1 MLDNV
6 YWAMLH
12 KLWGTKGNKI
22 LIQFLQNI
30 QNIKGI
36 DFWQLT
42 EKEICEKFPFI
53 SQEMAREFVLGRD
66 KINLD
71 VEKNKINKL
80 NVRIISIKD
89 ESYPKLLRHIFN
101 PPPLLYVQGN
111 LEEKNLSIA
120 IVGSRRASPYGKKVA
135 YSFGQQLSEQGVQI
149 ISGLARGIDAAGHE
163 GALVGEGGT
172 VAVLGSGLDIIYPR
186 ENYNLYKRIINSGKG
201 AVISEFPLGTAPLK
215 LHFPLRNRIISGLAQ
230 GILVI
235 EAGAKSGSLITAELG
250 LEQGKDVFAIPG
262 PITSPLNQGSHKL
275 IKEGAKLVE
284 NIDDILEEYGQ
295 LSLFKNENKKRTIQL
310 TELEKKILDSLCIE
324 PLTIDEIAFKTELSV
339 SSVISTLSLLQI
351 KGLVKETAGRK
362 FMTLN

>member
-1 MLDNV
+1 M
-6 YWAMLH
+6 
-12 KLWGTKGNKI
+12 
-22 LIQFLQNI
+22 
-30 QNIKGI
+30 
-36 DFWQLT
+36 
-42 EKEICEKFPFI
+42 
-53 SQEMAREFVLGRD
+53 
-66 KINLD
+66 
-71 VEKNKINKL
+71 
-80 NVRIISIKD
+80 
-89 ESYPKLLRHIFN
+89 
-101 PPPLLYVQGN
+101 
-111 LEEKNLSIA
+111 
-120 IVGSRRASPYGKKVA
+120 
-135 YSFGQQLSEQGVQI
+135 QI